1 MTEQNR
7 NLALRV
13 GSAIVLFP
21 SLMAITW
28 WGGLPFALL
37 CAGAAALSAAE
48 LTAMFSQRGKTE
60 IFAIVLAGLIPIAPW
75 WAKEYHD
82 GVYPEWMLLVLAGA
96 SMVLLVGAL
105 FRRGPLEE
113 APHRVSSAAV
123 AWLYCGFTIASVV
136 ALRMRFG
143 FGWTVLAFVATWLND
158 TLAYFGGRFFGRHKM
173 LPSISPKKTWEGFVG
188 GAIGSVL
195 AALILRAIFPA
206 DGFELAGLTIAGC
219 FAVGGVAAMLG
230 PTGDLVE
237 SMLKRAAGVKDS
249 GVLIPGHGG
258 LLDRID
264 ALLFVGP
271 WIYLCAL
278 VATP

>member
-1 MTEQNR
+1 MTDQNR

-48 LTAMFSQRGKTE
+48 LTAMFSERGKTE

-75 WAKEYHD
+75 WASARNR
-82 GVYPEWMLLVLAGA
+82 GLYPEWMLVVLAGA

-105 FRRGPLEE
+105 FRRAPPEE
-113 APHRVSSAAV
+113 APARVSAAAV

-173 LPSISPKKTWEGFVG
+173 LPSISPKKTWEGFAG

-195 AALILRAIFPA
+195 AALILKALFPP
-206 DGFELAGLTIAGC
+206 EWLAGLTIAGC

-271 WIYLCAL
+271 WIYLFAL